1 MTDADLLH
9 NPYAE
14 LTLKRHRKEGRR
26 PLPSRAA
33 AFFFACSTRLHTQST
48 NQSKTNLIYAML
60 FLMLSCFTCVCDVV
74 LSQIIAM
81 YMFYVYHPIRNRGLR
96 SHRHR
101 RSRRHEAL
109 HRSLHD
115 LLVPDGHPAGLA
127 AGRPVTTAAE

>member
-60 FLMLSCFTCVCDVV
+60 FLMLSCFACVCDVV

-81 YMFYVYHPIRNRGLR
+81 YMFYVYHLSETGASEVTATAEAAATRPSTEASTTSLSLTATLPALR
-96 SHRHR
+96 L
-101 RSRRHEAL
+101 E
-109 HRSLHD
+109 D
-115 LLVPDGHPAGLA
+115 L
-127 AGRPVTTAAE
+127 